1 MVKVKELEA
10 TKFEILLKPNSSLT
24 GATRILFLGS
34 IFFICSVIGIGFF
47 IAGGVMILPFAGLE
61 IILVYLAFRLS
72 FNWSNQKQII
82 ILCKDHVEIRVDGL
96 KEFFTWKEFRSF
108 ATFNVI
114 KNDMK
119 DDDLSFRSKGKE
131 IIATNPEEG
140 PETIEGFYDE
150 VYRIPGLLSE
160 IRKGVKLG

>member
-24 GATRILFLGS
+24 GTTRILFLGS

-47 IAGGVMILPFAGLE
+47 LAGGIMILPFAGVE

-82 ILCKDHVEIRVDGL
+82 ILSKDHVEVRVDGL
-96 KEFFTWKEFRSF
+96 KEFFTCKEFRSF
-108 ATFNVI
+108 ATFNVT
-114 KNDMK
+114 KNDAK

-131 IIATNPEEG
+131 IIVGSFLNEEDKSLLKD
-140 PETIEGFYDE
+140 EISRIIQKLNAMGF
-150 VYRIPGLLSE
+150 SS
-160 IRKGVKLG
+160 

>member
-24 GATRILFLGS
+24 GTTRILFLGS

-47 IAGGVMILPFAGLE
+47 LAGGIMILPFAGLE

-82 ILCKDHVEIRVDGL
+82 ILSKDHVEVRVDGL

-108 ATFNVI
+108 ATFNVK
-114 KNDMK
+114 KNNAK
-119 DDDLSFRSKGKE
+119 DHDLSFRSKVKE
-131 IIATNPEEG
+131 IVVGSFLNEEDKILLK
-140 PETIEGFYDE
+140 EEISHIIQRLNALGFA
-150 VYRIPGLLSE
+150 G
-160 IRKGVKLG
+160 

>member
-24 GATRILFLGS
+24 GAARVLFLGS

-47 IAGGVMILPFAGLE
+47 LAGGTMILPFAGLE

-72 FNWSNQKQII
+72 FNWSNQKQTI
-82 ILCKDHVEIRVDGL
+82 ILSKEHVEVRVDGL

-108 ATFNVI
+108 ATFNVTK
-114 KNDMK
+114 KNPEDH
-119 DDDLSFRSKGKE
+119 DLSFRSKGKE
-131 IIATNPEEG
+131 IVIGSFLNGEDKLLLKEE
-140 PETIEGFYDE
+140 ISRIIQRLNAVGFA
-150 VYRIPGLLSE
+150 G
-160 IRKGVKLG
+160 

>member
-34 IFFICSVIGIGFF
+34 IFFICGVIGIGFF

-72 FNWSNQKQII
+72 FNWSNQKTNNYLMQ
-82 ILCKDHVEIRVDGL
+82 
-96 KEFFTWKEFRSF
+96 RSCG
-108 ATFNVI
+108 NQ
-114 KNDMK
+114 
-119 DDDLSFRSKGKE
+119 S
-131 IIATNPEEG
+131 
-140 PETIEGFYDE
+140 
-150 VYRIPGLLSE
+150 
-160 IRKGVKLG
+160 

>member
-24 GATRILFLGS
+24 GAARVFFLGS

-47 IAGGVMILPFAGLE
+47 LVGGTMILPFAGLE

-82 ILCKDHVEIRVDGL
+82 ILSKEHVEVRVDGL
-96 KEFFTWKEFRSF
+96 KEFFTWKEF
-108 ATFNVI
+108 
-114 KNDMK
+114 
-119 DDDLSFRSKGKE
+119 LSL
-131 IIATNPEEG
+131 IHI
-140 PETIEGFYDE
+140 
-150 VYRIPGLLSE
+150 
-160 IRKGVKLG
+160 

>member
-1 MVKVKELEA
+1 MVKIENNLED
-10 TKFEILLKPNSSLT
+10 KIYRILLRPNQSSDWKSSLIF
-24 GATRILFLGS
+24 ILIIAFTCLS
-34 IFFICSVIGIGFF
+34 IGIGFAL
-47 IAGGVMILPFAGLE
+47 AGATMILPFAGLE

-131 IIATNPEEG
+131 IIVGSFLNEEDKSILKD
-140 PETIEGFYDE
+140 EISRIIQKLNAMGFA
-150 VYRIPGLLSE
+150 S
-160 IRKGVKLG
+160 

>member
-1 MVKVKELEA
+1 MVKVKKLEA

-24 GATRILFLGS
+24 GAARVFFLGS

-47 IAGGVMILPFAGLE
+47 LAGGIMILPFAGLE

-82 ILCKDHVEIRVDGL
+82 ILSKEHVEVRVDGL

-108 ATFNVI
+108 ATFNI
-114 KNDMK
+114 SK
-119 DDDLSFRSKGKE
+119 DQSMEDKISFRSKGKE
-131 IIATNPEEG
+131 IYVGNFLNKEDKEKLKEEVSL
-140 PETIEGFYDE
+140 I
-150 VYRIPGLLSE
+150 IQ
-160 IRKGVKLG
+160 KLNAFPVN

>member
-24 GATRILFLGS
+24 GAARVLFLGS

-47 IAGGVMILPFAGLE
+47 LAGGTMILPFAGLE
-61 IILVYLAFRLS
+61 IVLVYLAFRLS

-82 ILCKDHVEIRVDGL
+82 ILSKEHVEVRVDGL

-114 KNDMK
+114 KNDAK

-131 IIATNPEEG
+131 IIVGSFLNEEDKSILKD
-140 PETIEGFYDE
+140 EISRIIQKLNAMGFA
-150 VYRIPGLLSE
+150 S
-160 IRKGVKLG
+160 

>member
-24 GATRILFLGS
+24 GAARVFFLGS

-47 IAGGVMILPFAGLE
+47 LAGGTMILPFAGLE

-72 FNWSNQKQII
+72 FNWSNQRQII
-82 ILCKDHVEIRVDGL
+82 ILSKEHVEVRVDGL

-108 ATFNVI
+108 ATFNI
-114 KNDMK
+114 TKKNSEDH
-119 DDDLSFRSKGKE
+119 DLSFRSKGKE
-131 IIATNPEEG
+131 IVIGSFLNGEDKLFLREE
-140 PETIEGFYDE
+140 ISRIIQRLNALGFA
-150 VYRIPGLLSE
+150 S
-160 IRKGVKLG
+160 

>member
-24 GATRILFLGS
+24 GPARVLFLGS

-47 IAGGVMILPFAGLE
+47 LVGGTMILPFAGLE

-82 ILCKDHVEIRVDGL
+82 ILSKEHVEVRVDGL

-108 ATFNVI
+108 ATFNVT
-114 KNDMK
+114 K
-119 DDDLSFRSKGKE
+119 DDSRDEDLSFRSKGKE
-131 IIATNPEEG
+131 IYIGDFLNQEDKQRLKEEVS
-140 PETIEGFYDE
+140 TI
-150 VYRIPGLLSE
+150 IQ
-160 IRKGVKLG
+160 KLNALPIN

>member
-24 GATRILFLGS
+24 GASRILFLGS

-61 IILVYLAFRLS
+61 VILVYLAFRLS

-82 ILCKDHVEIRVDGL
+82 ILTEDHVEVRIDGL

-108 ATFNVI
+108 ATFNVT
-114 KNDMK
+114 K
-119 DDDLSFRSKGKE
+119 DDSKDEDLSFRSKGKE
-131 IIATNPEEG
+131 IYIGDFLNQEDKQRLKEEVS
-140 PETIEGFYDE
+140 TI
-150 VYRIPGLLSE
+150 IQ
-160 IRKGVKLG
+160 KLNALPIN

>member
-47 IAGGVMILPFAGLE
+47 LAGGIMILPFAGLE

-82 ILCKDHVEIRVDGL
+82 ILSKDHVEVRVDGL
-96 KEFFTWKEFRSF
+96 TEFFTWKEFRSF
-108 ATFNVI
+108 ATFNI
-114 KNDMK
+114 SK
-119 DDDLSFRSKGKE
+119 DQSMEDKISFRSKGKE
-131 IIATNPEEG
+131 IYVGNFLNKEDKEKLKEEVAL
-140 PETIEGFYDE
+140 I
-150 VYRIPGLLSE
+150 IQ
-160 IRKGVKLG
+160 KLNAFPVN

>member
-24 GATRILFLGS
+24 GTTRILFLGS

-47 IAGGVMILPFAGLE
+47 LAGGIMILPFAGLE

-82 ILCKDHVEIRVDGL
+82 ILSKDHVEVRVDGL

-114 KNDMK
+114 KDGSA
-119 DDDLSFRSKGKE
+119 DEAFSFRSKGKE
-131 IIATNPEEG
+131 IYIGDFLNKEDKQRLKEEVSN
-140 PETIEGFYDE
+140 IIQKLNA
-150 VYRIPGLLSE
+150 IPLN
-160 IRKGVKLG
+160 

>member
-24 GATRILFLGS
+24 GAARVLFLGS

-47 IAGGVMILPFAGLE
+47 LVGGTMILPFAGLE

-82 ILCKDHVEIRVDGL
+82 ILSKEHVEVRVDGL

-108 ATFNVI
+108 ATFNI
-114 KNDMK
+114 SK
-119 DDDLSFRSKGKE
+119 DQSMEDKISFRSKGKE
-131 IIATNPEEG
+131 IYVGNFLNKGDKEKLKEEVSL
-140 PETIEGFYDE
+140 I
-150 VYRIPGLLSE
+150 IQ
-160 IRKGVKLG
+160 KLNAFPVN

>member
-24 GATRILFLGS
+24 GAARVLFLGS

-47 IAGGVMILPFAGLE
+47 LAGGTMILPFAGLE

-82 ILCKDHVEIRVDGL
+82 ILSKEHVEVRVDGL

-108 ATFNVI
+108 ATFNI
-114 KNDMK
+114 SK
-119 DDDLSFRSKGKE
+119 DQSMEDKISFRSKGKE
-131 IIATNPEEG
+131 IYVGNFLNKEDKEKLKEEVSL
-140 PETIEGFYDE
+140 I
-150 VYRIPGLLSE
+150 IQ
-160 IRKGVKLG
+160 KLNAFPVN